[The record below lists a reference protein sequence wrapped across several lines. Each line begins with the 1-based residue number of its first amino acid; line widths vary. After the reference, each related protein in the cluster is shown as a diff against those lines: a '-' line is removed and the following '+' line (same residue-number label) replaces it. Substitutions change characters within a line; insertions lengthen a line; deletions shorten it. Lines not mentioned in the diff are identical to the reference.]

1 MSEKD
6 VEVRIRDAFGA
17 LHAPES
23 LKGRTLRAIEAVRDG
38 ALSDEVAR
46 DEAPSDV
53 AARDEAPSGTA
64 PSGERGGALV
74 KVPASRPPT
83 WRGAPDGVRIRPRR
97 RALRLRIAIAACL
110 VLLALGIGLGGAAV
124 MLPSAYVDIDV
135 NPSIELGV
143 NRFDRVVSARPLNE
157 DAEDVLMDVDV
168 TWSTYEEALDRIGE
182 ELASAGY
189 LTSDATVS
197 VTVSCDDAEQYQK
210 IESTSMHCLEDDA
223 VEVSCSHASSHEHH
237 EAHESGMGVGK
248 WRVWQELLDS
258 GVDLAAEDA
267 AQMSMREL
275 TDLLESG
282 GGGDPADAGTV
293 GQNDVAEDG
302 EGYDAVEGAGSPS
315 TGRHHAE
322 RHHR

>member
-6 VEVRIRDAFGA
+6 VEVRVRDAFGA

-23 LKGRTLRAIEAVRDG
+23 LKGRTLRAIEAARDK
-38 ALSDEVAR
+38 APSDEAAR
-46 DEAPSDV
+46 DEAPSDEATRD
-53 AARDEAPSGTA
+53 AA
-64 PSGERGGALV
+64 
-74 KVPASRPPT
+74 
-83 WRGAPDGVRIRPRR
+83 RIRPRR

-157 DAEDVLMDVDV
+157 DAEDVLMGFDV

-189 LTSDATVS
+189 LTSDAAVS
-197 VTVSCDDAEQYQK
+197 VTVSCDDVEQYQK
-210 IESTSMHCLEDDA
+210 IESASRHCLEDDA
-223 VEVSCSHASSHEHH
+223 VEVSCSHASSLEHH

-248 WRVWQELLDS
+248 WRVWQELLDG

-282 GGGDPADAGTV
+282 GAGDPADAGTA
-293 GQNDVAEDG
+293 GENDG

-322 RHHR
+322 RHHQ

>member
-6 VEVRIRDAFGA
+6 EEARVRNAFGA

-23 LKGRTLRAIEAVRDG
+23 LKGRTLRAIEA
-38 ALSDEVAR
+38 AR
-46 DEAPSDV
+46 DETPSDGV
-53 AARDEAPSGTA
+53 PSDEQ
-64 PSGERGGALV
+64 GGALV
-74 KVPASRPPT
+74 KVPASRLLT
-83 WRGAPDGVRIRPRR
+83 WSGAPDGTRPRQR
-97 RALRLRIAIAACL
+97 RRTLRSRVAMAACL
-110 VLLALGIGLGGAAV
+110 VLLALGVGLGGAAV

-143 NRFDRVVSARPLNE
+143 NRFDRVVSTRPLNE
-157 DAEDVLMDVDV
+157 DAEDVLADVNV

-182 ELASAGY
+182 ELTSAGY

-197 VTVSCDDAEQYQK
+197 VTVSCDDAEQYHN
-210 IESTSMHCLEDDA
+210 IESVSRHCLEDDA
-223 VEVSCSHASSHEHH
+223 FEVSCSHASSHEHH

-282 GGGDPADAGTV
+282 AAGDPASAEPTGKNDGARGDKDNDA
-293 GQNDVAEDG
+293 A
-302 EGYDAVEGAGSPS
+302 EGADPSS
-315 TGRHHAE
+315 TGGHHAR

>member
-6 VEVRIRDAFGA
+6 VEVRVRDAFGA

-23 LKGRTLRAIEAVRDG
+23 LKGRTLRAIEAARDE
-38 ALSDEVAR
+38 ALSDE
-46 DEAPSDV
+46 
-53 AARDEAPSGTA
+53 AARDQAPPDEATRDA
-64 PSGERGGALV
+64 A
-74 KVPASRPPT
+74 
-83 WRGAPDGVRIRPRR
+83 RIRPRR

-157 DAEDVLMDVDV
+157 DAEEVLMGVDV

-189 LTSDATVS
+189 LTSDDAVS
-197 VTVSCDDAEQYQK
+197 VTVSCDDVEQYQK
-210 IESTSMHCLEDDA
+210 IESASRHCLEDDA

-248 WRVWQELLDS
+248 WRVWQELLDG

-282 GGGDPADAGTV
+282 GAGDHADAGTA
-293 GQNDVAEDG
+293 GENDGDAGAAGENDGAEDG